1 MKPCLCILFSALLTI
16 LSSCRHSPDGA
27 IPLGEAEIDLDSIV
41 ARGYITVVTDYN
53 SVNYFVHKGV
63 EVGYQYELFRE
74 YARHLGVELRVVAD
88 NELQSAYDMMESGK
102 ADVLAVTMVADST
115 LLPDMSICEPY
126 GRSKMVLVGRAS
138 QMAPDAD
145 LKTVIDGDTVS
156 VMSGSFYDSTLRM
169 AADSVGADVNIVRI
183 RHYDAEQLVGLV
195 AEDEVKMTVSLES
208 VAKASQWY
216 YDNLAIGPAVSDDK
230 DLAWGVRRS
239 SQRLKADISRWLRS
253 FKRTSLF
260 KRIYRKYVIDPREH
274 HSATQSVSAD
284 TYIPVYEHV
293 IKGLATQ
300 PRYDWILVSSMVY
313 QESHFNPSA
322 RSWAGATGLLQLM
335 PETGLRFGADDL
347 TDPYQNIS
355 AGYDYILWLDRRLSA
370 NVSNPSERV
379 KFVLAAYN
387 VGLGHV
393 MDAIRLAEKFGKDA
407 SVWNG
412 NVETAILLKSNPA
425 YYSDPVVKH
434 GFCRATETVAYV
446 KSVLDRYA
454 NYKCALKK

>member
-1 MKPCLCILFSALLTI
+1 MRHTLLLALAGLTAMTT
-16 LSSCRHSPDGA
+16 SCRHSADGVV
-27 IPLGEAEIDLDSIV
+27 PVGEVDVDLDSIV
-41 ARGYITVVTDYN
+41 ARGCLTVVTDYN
-53 SVNYFVHKGV
+53 SVNYFIHKGV
-63 EVGYQYELFRE
+63 EVGYQYELLRE
-74 YARHLGVELRVVAD
+74 YARHLGVQLKVVAD
-88 NELQSAYDMMESGK
+88 NEMESAYDKLESGR
-102 ADVLAVTMVADST
+102 ADVLALTMVADST

-126 GRSKMVLVGRAS
+126 GQSRMVLVGRDGCFDA
-138 QMAPDAD
+138 DAD
-145 LKTVIDGDTVS
+145 LRASIDGDTVS
-156 VMSGSFYDSTLRM
+156 VMAGSFYETALDV
-169 AADSVGADVNIVRI
+169 AADSVDADVEIVPI

-195 AEDEVKMTVSLES
+195 AEDEIKMTVSLES

-216 YDNLAIGPAVSDDK
+216 YDNLAVGPAISDEK

-239 SQRLKADISRWLRS
+239 SPKLKEDISKWLRS
-253 FKRTSLF
+253 FKRTYLF

-274 HSATQSVSAD
+274 HSASQSVSAD
-284 TYIPVYEHV
+284 TYIPVYEHL
-293 IKGLATQ
+293 IKAIATQ

-347 TDPYQNIS
+347 SDPNQNLA
-355 AGYDYILWLDRRLSA
+355 AGYEYITWLDKRLTA
-370 NVSNPSERV
+370 NVPDAGERV
-379 KFVLAAYN
+379 RFVLAAYN

-407 SVWNG
+407 SVWSG

-446 KSVLDRYA
+446 KSVMDRYA
-454 NYKCALKK
+454 NYKRVLKK